1 MTDQTHFNRRLA
13 RAAKRGDLTRT
24 DLACWFA
31 RHYSTIREWEI
42 KPIEPSPKSPAS
54 REAYRRLALLEKVIE
69 KDKRFPIPAVLS
81 QRYRR
86 RYVTNLVQDHVER
99 DDRVS
104 QVDTSQRRSESR
116 VPKNSKGHATRVRT
130 DT

>member
-1 MTDQTHFNRRLA
+1 MTDQTYFSRRLA
-13 RAAKRGDLTRT
+13 RAAKRGDMTRT

-31 RHYSTIREWEI
+31 RHYSTIREWEL
-42 KPIEPSPKSPAS
+42 KSIEPPPKSPAS

-86 RYVTNLVQDHVER
+86 RYVANLVQDHVER

-104 QVDTSQRRSESR
+104 QDDPSQRGPKSR
-116 VPKNSKGHATRVRT
+116 VPKNSKGHETRFRT
-130 DT
+130 DA

>member
-1 MTDQTHFNRRLA
+1 MTEQVHFARRLA
-13 RAAKRGDLTRT
+13 RAAKRGDMTRT

-42 KPIEPSPKSPAS
+42 KSIEPALSSPAS

-69 KDKRFPIPAVLS
+69 KDRRFPIPAVLS

-104 QVDTSQRRSESR
+104 QADPSQRGSKSR
-116 VPKNSKGHATRVRT
+116 VPKTTKGNAPRVRANS
-130 DT
+130 